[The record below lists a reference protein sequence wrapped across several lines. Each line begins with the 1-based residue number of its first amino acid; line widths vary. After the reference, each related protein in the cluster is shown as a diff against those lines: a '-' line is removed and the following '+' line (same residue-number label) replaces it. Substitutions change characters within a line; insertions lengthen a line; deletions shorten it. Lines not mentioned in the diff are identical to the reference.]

1 MTKSLLSR
9 KLVAA
14 VAPLALIGGMTG
26 ASIALSSGPAGAVSC
41 GTSNISTC
49 TATGTLSVTP
59 GNLTFTT
66 PATLAW
72 TSLLN
77 GATQTVVDT
86 RPGDQVATVNDASG
100 TQAGWRVSITATTFT
115 NSAYATGNT
124 LPDSGTFSMTGS
136 VTSPTSPTQ
145 PTISCVVINTCIQ
158 PVPGGAITWPLQ
170 IPTSPTGTLTTVV
183 GDAIP
188 GTGVGNIQLGGS
200 TSAAPLGWWLNI
212 PGTALAGSYVS
223 NLTATISSGP

>member
-1 MTKSLLSR
+1 MKDILHSR
-9 KLVAA
+9 RLIAGI
-14 VAPLALIGGMTG
+14 APLALIGGMSG
-26 ASIALSSGPAGAVSC
+26 GLLALSSGPAGASAC

-66 PATLAW
+66 PASLAW
-72 TSLLN
+72 TSLLS
-77 GATQTVVDT
+77 GVPQTAVDT

-115 NSAYATGNT
+115 NNGYATNNT
-124 LPDSGTFSMTGS
+124 LPDTGTFSMTGS
-136 VTSPTSPTQ
+136 VTSPTSSTQ
-145 PTISCVVINTCIQ
+145 PSISCVVANTCTI
-158 PVPGGAITWPLQ
+158 PVPGGAIAWPLQ
-170 IPTSPTGTLTTVV
+170 IPTSSTGTVSTIV

-188 GTGVGNIQLGGS
+188 GTGVGNVQLGGS
-200 TSAAPLGWWLNI
+200 TSSAPLGWWMNI

-223 NLTATISSGP
+223 NLTATISTGP

>member
-1 MTKSLLSR
+1 MKSSLHSR
-9 KLVAA
+9 KWVAA

-26 ASIALSSGPAGAVSC
+26 ASIALSSSPAGATAC

-77 GATQTVVDT
+77 GTAQTAVDT
-86 RPGDQVATVNDASG
+86 RPGDQVATVDDASG
-100 TQAGWRVSITATTFT
+100 TQAGWRVSLTATTFT
-115 NSAYATGNT
+115 NSAYATNNT
-124 LPDSGTFSMTGS
+124 LPDTGTFSLTGS
-136 VTSPTSPTQ
+136 VTSPTSPTD
-145 PTISCVVINTCIQ
+145 PAITCVVVNTCTV
-158 PVPGGAITWPLQ
+158 PVPGGAVTFPLQ
-170 IPTSPTGTLTTVV
+170 IPTSSTGSATTII
-183 GDAIP
+183 GDAIA
-188 GTGVGNIQLGGS
+188 GTGVGNVQLGGS

-223 NLTATISSGP
+223 NLTATISTGP

>member
-1 MTKSLLSR
+1 MKNLLRSRQLFAGVASLG
-9 KLVAA
+9 
-14 VAPLALIGGMTG
+14 LIGGMAG
-26 ASIALSSGPAGAVSC
+26 ASIALSSEPAGATAC

-49 TATGTLSVTP
+49 TATGTLTVTP

-72 TSLLN
+72 TSLLT
-77 GATQTVVDT
+77 GAAQSAVDT

-115 NSAYATGNT
+115 NSAFTTNNT
-124 LPDSGTFSMTGS
+124 LPDSGTFSLTGS
-136 VTSPTSPTQ
+136 VTSATSSTQ
-145 PTISCVVINTCIQ
+145 PSITCVVVGTCTI

-170 IPTSPTGTLTTVV
+170 IPTSPTGTTTTVV

-188 GTGVGNIQLGGS
+188 GTGVGNVQLGGS

-212 PGTALAGSYVS
+212 PATALSGSYVS